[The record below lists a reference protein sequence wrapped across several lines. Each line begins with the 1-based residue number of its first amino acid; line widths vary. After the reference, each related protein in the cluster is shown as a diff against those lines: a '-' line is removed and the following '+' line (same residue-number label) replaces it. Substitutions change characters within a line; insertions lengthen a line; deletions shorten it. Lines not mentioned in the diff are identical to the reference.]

1 MNLFKILS
9 STKEI
14 RPNASD
20 EQIVRWILMMLV
32 SEESITEESLA
43 SSVMQAEQTS
53 RLMEDQV
60 AAVTEELDM
69 LASSQPSEFS
79 PSHIWTL
86 LKAIRVQQQML
97 ELYDPT
103 PVVEPVSS
111 CL

>member
-1 MNLFKILS
+1 
-9 STKEI
+9 
-14 RPNASD
+14 
-20 EQIVRWILMMLV
+20 MMLV
-32 SEESITEESLA
+32 SEENITEESLA
-43 SSVMQAEQTS
+43 NSVMQAEQTS

-60 AAVTEELDM
+60 AAVAEELDM

-97 ELYDPT
+97 DLYNPT
-103 PVVEPVSS
+103 LVAEPATS